1 MKKIDLVFVD
11 AGGGHRSTAT
21 ALCQALKNHHP
32 FLEPRLFNL
41 GETEVVESMDIFHKI
56 IGILGTDF
64 YNLMLKKG
72 WTRLESLYLTLAKFS
87 IRCQHSTG
95 LNVLEKYWLE
105 RQPDLVVSCIPL
117 LNRVLWESLK
127 RVMPDTPFIT
137 MLTDFAD
144 CPPNYWIEPQEQ
156 FFICPTERA
165 VAQARSLGH
174 PQANIFRT
182 SGLVINPRFYEPI
195 GIDRRIERQRLGLD
209 PDLPTGLV
217 MFGSQGST
225 VTIEIAECLER
236 SALQQR
242 KLSQLNIQLIFICGH
257 NEKVAS
263 TLRRSHS
270 RLPKFIETFTTQ
282 IPYYMHL
289 SDFFIG
295 KPGPGSISE
304 ALVMKLPVITERA
317 ASTLVQER
325 YNTQWIVNNQV
336 GIVVDNFR
344 TIDKAIAKL
353 IQPETLAHYRGNAT
367 VLNNQAVFEVVDILK
382 SILEPGESLF
392 SYTDNV
398 SEVRNCSNEFFTSKR
413 LLSMLEQPIP
423 SASAS

>member
-21 ALCQALKNHHP
+21 ALYQSLKKHQP
-32 FLEPRLFNL
+32 FLEPQLFNL
-41 GETEVVESMDIFHKI
+41 EETEIIESMDIFHKN

-72 WTRLESLYLTLAKFS
+72 WTKLEPLYLALAKFS
-87 IRCQHSTG
+87 IRRQHSVG
-95 LNVLEKYWLE
+95 LKLLEKYWLE
-105 RQPDLVVSCIPL
+105 RQPNLVVSCIPL

-127 RVMPDTPFIT
+127 GVMPDTPFVT
-137 MLTDFAD
+137 LLTDFAD
-144 CPPNYWIEPQEQ
+144 CPPHYWIESQEQ
-156 FFICPTERA
+156 FFICPTEQA
-165 VAQARSLGH
+165 VAQAQSLGH
-174 PQANIFRT
+174 PNDRIFRT
-182 SGLVINPRFYEPI
+182 SGLAINPQFYEPI
-195 GIDRRIERQRLGLD
+195 RVDRRIERQRLGLD

-217 MFGSQGST
+217 MFGSQGSK
-225 VTIEIAECLER
+225 VMIEIAECLER

-257 NEKVAS
+257 DEKLAS
-263 TLRRSHS
+263 ILRRSPS
-270 RLPKFIETFTTQ
+270 RLPRFVETFTTQ

-304 ALVMKLPVITERA
+304 ALAMQLPVITERT

-344 TIDKAIAKL
+344 TIDKALAKL
-353 IQPETLAHYRGNAT
+353 IQPETLAHYRSNAT
-367 VLNNQAVFEVVDILK
+367 ALNNQAVSEVVGILK
-382 SILEPGESLF
+382 RILEPTSRPL
-392 SYTDNV
+392 V
-398 SEVRNCSNEFFTSKR
+398 STVNN
-413 LLSMLEQPIP
+413 
-423 SASAS
+423 

>member
-21 ALCQALKNHHP
+21 ALYQALKKHQP

-41 GETEVVESMDIFHKI
+41 EETEVVESMDIFHKI

-64 YNLMLKKG
+64 YNSMLKKG

-95 LNVLEKYWLE
+95 LKVLENYWLE

-127 RVMPDTPFIT
+127 KVMPDTPFVT

-144 CPPNYWIEPQEQ
+144 CPPHYWIESQEQ

-165 VAQARSLGH
+165 VAQARTCTH
-174 PQANIFRT
+174 PQARIFRT
-182 SGLVINPRFYEPI
+182 SGLAISPQFYEPI
-195 GIDRRIERQRLGLD
+195 HVDRRIERQYLGLA

-217 MFGSQGST
+217 MFGSQGSK
-225 VTIEIAECLER
+225 VTLEIAECLER

-242 KLSQLNIQLIFICGH
+242 KLSQLNIQLIFICGR
-257 NEKVAS
+257 NEKLAS
-263 TLRRSHS
+263 ILRRSPS
-270 RLPKFIETFTTQ
+270 RLPRFVETFTTQ

-295 KPGPGSISE
+295 KPGPGSLSE
-304 ALVMKLPVITERA
+304 ALAMKLPVITECNT
-317 ASTLVQER
+317 STLVQER
-325 YNTQWIVNNQV
+325 YNTEWIVNNEV
-336 GIVVDNFR
+336 GIVLDNFR
-344 TIDKAIAKL
+344 HIDKAVTKL
-353 IQPETLAHYRGNAT
+353 IQPETLAHYRANAT
-367 VLNNQAVFEVVDILK
+367 ALNNQAVFEVVDILK
-382 SILEPGESLF
+382 EVLEPRTRTLVS
-392 SYTDNV
+392 TVDN
-398 SEVRNCSNEFFTSKR
+398 F
-413 LLSMLEQPIP
+413 
-423 SASAS
+423 